1 MKAAVR
7 RRTQLP
13 LLLVAMGL
21 AWPLVSV
28 QAFGRVSL
36 DRMSRSSGKTT
47 TTTTSLHL
55 KKSLFFL
62 GTTQEEEQSET
73 ATSDW
78 NQLTINELKNE
89 LRTRGLA
96 LSGTKAELVQ
106 RLNEYTTMAT
116 GGTSTSTV
124 NGATPNVSAE
134 SSSTVTTAI
143 STVGKTMLEPFT
155 PSSHVVKGVTETT
168 LKGATLASLMVSVLV
183 STKLAGPSLF
193 ANLPFIGLSTVLGA
207 YISVM
212 EGTLGNAMRWIGN
225 AVWSSSI
232 STKEIVDKLNKDGKL
247 EQAAADSF
255 TTIVKAAQQARETYG
270 SPDVS
275 VPYNAAAKLAY
286 ETSDKTLSFSD
297 FEQQYLQDTIAYVKA
312 KQPIDV
318 SVPYNAAA
326 KLAYETSDKTLSFD
340 DFEQRYLQ
348 DSIAYVKA
356 KQPIDVS
363 IPYDAAA
370 KLAYETSDKSMTYD
384 DFRVKYQQ
392 DTIEYIKSKQPVP
405 EEEDDIEAESIKV
418 AQATMDATIAGLPDL
433 EKVEEDDDDSPSIE
447 AIIPVLDDEDDL
459 EVDLEE
465 LGRAARAAVEA
476 FEEEIEL
483 GEEEK
488 LEQRQKWTEEM
499 TLDDADDEDFE
510 AIARAAREAVE
521 MLESGTGQ
529 EFEEE
534 PAASAAQDWSKL
546 TVVNLRE
553 ELRSRGLPTT
563 GKKADLI
570 AALEA
575 ADSQVVEVEVPGI
588 NESTSEDDDFDLDF
602 DDAEMDLDALANAA
616 REAAELYNSDASV
629 GVPIEDDE
637 EPSDED
643 LWEIESGAADIDVDE
658 GIGEEDYSTYT
669 VAQLKDLLRNR
680 GLKVSGKKDELIS
693 RLRGL

>member
-28 QAFGRVSL
+28 QAFGGVSL

-270 SPDVS
+270 SP
-275 VPYNAAAKLAY
+275 
-286 ETSDKTLSFSD
+286 
-297 FEQQYLQDTIAYVKA
+297 
-312 KQPIDV
+312 DV